1 MTTGMIGKKDA
12 KREYYQVKEA
22 KRKVWGKLRKAK
34 QSVRHDER
42 SAKCRVSG
50 LEKTKLIE
58 FVRKALRLGVE
69 RVNCC
74 FLSYGKY
81 SD

>member
-1 MTTGMIGKKDA
+1 M
-12 KREYYQVKEA
+12 
-22 KRKVWGKLRKAK
+22 WGKLCKAK
-34 QSVRHDER
+34 RSARHDER
-42 SAKCRVSG
+42 SVKCRVSG

-58 FVRKALRLGVE
+58 LVRKALRLGVE